1 MAEEVKSQLP
11 VNVSTTDANGKPL
24 DNPVPTMV
32 NPNESVGS
40 PTIAAEAR
48 GLILNTNIDKTNH
61 DLAHACDFILE
72 LQKSINFKKY
82 AKALGNAIREGIRAI
97 MKALGLSDPT
107 GQYSWVIDQLKS
119 IARWL
124 KRVQKEVIQPI
135 NDFIKYVYAYITKLR
150 AIITWILSLPD
161 RLLALVK
168 SCLQNLLFLIGNI
181 FTDIAEGVA
190 EGLSDEATAQV
201 FKEVKATAEVAYDTA
216 KQAAVT
222 VAAAAAIPA
231 AATVGLLVPASES
244 DLADANKTIANYE
257 KTVPSE
263 QDSQIPAQE
272 QNRSTP

>member
-1 MAEEVKSQLP
+1 MADNTSELP
-11 VNVSTTDANGKPL
+11 VNVSTTNVDGKPL
-24 DNPVPTMV
+24 DTPKPTMV

-48 GLILNTNIDKTNH
+48 GLIKYTNIDKTNH

-82 AKALGNAIREGIRAI
+82 TKALSDAIREGIRAV
-97 MKALGLSDPT
+97 MKALGLTDPT

-124 KRVQKEVIQPI
+124 KRVQKEVIEPI
-135 NDFIKYVYAYITKLR
+135 NDFIKYVNAYITKLR

-161 RLLALVK
+161 RLLALIK
-168 SCLQNLLFLIGNI
+168 ECLQRVLALIANI
-181 FTDIAEGVA
+181 FTDIVDGVS
-190 EGLSDEATAQV
+190 EGLSDDATSQV
-201 FKEVKATAEVAYDTA
+201 FKEVKATAEIAYDTA
-216 KQAAVT
+216 KQAATT

-244 DLADANKTIANYE
+244 DLAEANQTISNYE

-263 QDSQIPAQE
+263 KDSQIPAQE
-272 QNRSTP
+272 QNRNTV